1 MGITAAQIANKAF
14 NAVSSAIPGSILA
27 IEFFENV
34 QGSYDRTTGKRPIVP
49 TSRGT
54 ARAVVDTVKPIGDV
68 FPDFQVAQG
77 DELLFCADVQ
87 AMPKEAW
94 EISIAGGAKRTVVQV
109 QDILHSGAIGYVLVR

>member
-1 MGITAAQIANKAF
+1 MGITAAQIATKAF

-34 QGSYDRTTGKRPIVP
+34 QGAYDRNTGTRPVVS

-68 FPDFQVAQG
+68 FPDFQIAQG
-77 DELLFCADVQ
+77 DELLFCEGITN
-87 AMPKEAW
+87 MPSEAW
-94 EISIAGGAKRTVVQV
+94 EVSIAGGAKRTVVQV